1 MGKGNDLDA
10 VEWAVKQSVQLYLR
24 VTDRWLTVC
33 ESGELFAQSCESL
46 RIKATV
52 SHHRIMFAKMPQI
65 LINIFMPFFPAL
77 D

>member
-46 RIKATV
+46 RIKTAHL
-52 SHHRIMFAKMPQI
+52 SP
-65 LINIFMPFFPAL
+65 L
-77 D
+77 